1 MQMYPLVFPKSP
13 PSLISFPKCCNLW
26 NLQKIPLQIS
36 LFLSAAK
43 ITFFCFLP
51 SLTLRTVWTENHL
64 LESTSWE
71 QQAWSPPPAWRRS
84 AQTFAPRHSSFQPK
98 PLCRVKYPTCLQKKV
113 SKQLQYKISDIEGR
127 KLKKKKKKRLTVG
140 IYLGQHQWD
149 FLRGKE
155 TFCALNVYLLCS
167 SSKLGVYLFKQQQEP
182 IHLFLPD
189 CPCFFWHTIPWK
201 WLRWSAVGGPEGLL
215 KQVEA
220 FVSQGKK
227 KKQTKKKQAV
237 AVLAKRI

>member
-1 MQMYPLVFPKSP
+1 MESSKDTSSNTP
-13 PSLISFPKCCNLW
+13 
-26 NLQKIPLQIS
+26 
-36 LFLSAAK
+36 FLSAAK
-43 ITFFCFLP
+43 IIFLSFLP
-51 SLTLRTVWTENHL
+51 SLILRAVWTEIHL
-64 LESTSWE
+64 LENTSWE
-71 QQAWSPPPAWRRS
+71 RQAWSTPPAWRRS
-84 AQTFAPRHSSFQPK
+84 ARTVTPQHRSFQPK
-98 PLCRVKYPTCLQKKV
+98 PLCRVKCPTRLQKKFLFT
-113 SKQLQYKISDIEGR
+113 SSCNTKSLPWREETFF
-127 KLKKKKKKRLTVG
+127 LKKKNKRLTVG

-155 TFCALNVYLLCS
+155 TFCALNVYLLCG

-201 WLRWSAVGGPEGLL
+201 WLQWSAVGGPGGLL

-227 KKQTKKKQAV
+227 KKETGDGCAGWEDITLIAAFYYFWYQFH
-237 AVLAKRI
+237 RILKLD